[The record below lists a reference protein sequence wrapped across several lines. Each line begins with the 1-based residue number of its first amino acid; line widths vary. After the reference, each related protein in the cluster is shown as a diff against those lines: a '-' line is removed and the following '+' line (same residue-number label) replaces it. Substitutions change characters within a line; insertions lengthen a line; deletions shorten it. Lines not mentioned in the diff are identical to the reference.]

1 MGVYRYAFQQHWTII
16 NEALKRNFKYRPITY
31 IVNIA
36 QDNRL
41 LVPNVHKN
49 DMSRAVCQ
57 LED

>member
-1 MGVYRYAFQQHWTII
+1 MCVYRYAFQRHWTII

-31 IVNIA
+31 IFNTA

-41 LVPNVHKN
+41 PVPNVHKN
-49 DMSRAVCQ
+49 DMSHAVCQ